1 MIGVDV
7 TGTNALGNGTY
18 GISTGGASGV
28 LIGGDTAG
36 QGNVIA
42 ANGANGASNSGGI
55 MFFNSARGH
64 RIQGNLIGVGL
75 DGTPTGNIGPGI
87 RCCGSFAESR
97 DNVIGGTAPGEG
109 NPIAYNTHE
118 GVRVTGASP
127 GGTHTSILSNTIH
140 SNGRLG
146 IDLGGFGPTINDPM
160 DIDDG
165 SNDLQNFP
173 IIRRV
178 TNSGSQ
184 TLADVEFN
192 STPETAFRVEF
203 FRNTSCNQPTP
214 LAPASWYGEGQ
225 TVVGSQE
232 LTTDAAGNWSGTVT
246 LSGETAVT
254 EVITSTATRFA
265 VPGASLI
272 GSTSEFSECLAD
284 LSIAKVDEPDP
295 VAVGAPLTYRIE
307 IVNDGPAPATD
318 VRVTDMLPSGVTVT
332 SITPSQGSCS
342 QLSSTV
348 TCLLG
353 VIARDGSARI
363 TIVVDPGSAVRTITN
378 TAQVSSELR
387 DPDASDN
394 SASATTQVVALQ
406 PATIVVRK
414 VTVPSPDPTDTG
426 FGLTAGGGLSP
437 VSFTLKNGESR
448 TFANLA
454 PRAGYSLAETTPEGW
469 DLLSA
474 TCSDGSPL
482 SNIDLSPNE
491 TVTCTFTNRR
501 RGTIIL
507 HKVTDPAPDSGDTS
521 FGFTAGGGLS
531 PASFSLK
538 NGESR
543 TFANLVPQA
552 GYSLAETTP
561 PSGWDLISA
570 TCSDGSP
577 IANVDVAPGETVT
590 CTFTNTKRGSVTL
603 RKTTDGVVDP
613 SKDILFVLS
622 GPGLPSAGVTRS
634 TFGDQDGVLDFGSG
648 NLIPAQTYTICE
660 TPVPAGFTSFWKLD
674 GAIVTPYNPSASQ
687 IPAEDLGIRCSDFSL
702 TPGQARA
709 FEVDNSHPGG
719 DPRTIGYWKNWNRC
733 TGGDQA
739 ATAQKNGGGA
749 AGFFLVEDLL
759 PQAIGDVSI
768 TTCQQAIKLTS
779 KQDQNGRSKS
789 SDAAYEPGE
798 QLLAARLNLAAGAE
812 TCAAAQQAVLGGQ
825 MLLDQINFG
834 GSGDYLGSKS
844 KDPPASPGALA
855 RNNARPLQQREPLL
869 MAPPSG

>member
-1 MIGVDV
+1 M
-7 TGTNALGNGTY
+7 
-18 GISTGGASGV
+18 
-28 LIGGDTAG
+28 
-36 QGNVIA
+36 
-42 ANGANGASNSGGI
+42 
-55 MFFNSARGH
+55 
-64 RIQGNLIGVGL
+64 
-75 DGTPTGNIGPGI
+75 
-87 RCCGSFAESR
+87 
-97 DNVIGGTAPGEG
+97 
-109 NPIAYNTHE
+109 
-118 GVRVTGASP
+118 
-127 GGTHTSILSNTIH
+127 
-140 SNGRLG
+140 
-146 IDLGGFGPTINDPM
+146 
-160 DIDDG
+160 
-165 SNDLQNFP
+165 
-173 IIRRV
+173 
-178 TNSGSQ
+178 
-184 TLADVEFN
+184 
-192 STPETAFRVEF
+192 
-203 FRNTSCNQPTP
+203 
-214 LAPASWYGEGQ
+214 
-225 TVVGSQE
+225 
-232 LTTDAAGNWSGTVT
+232 
-246 LSGETAVT
+246 
-254 EVITSTATRFA
+254 
-265 VPGASLI
+265 
-272 GSTSEFSECLAD
+272 
-284 LSIAKVDEPDP
+284 
-295 VAVGAPLTYRIE
+295 
-307 IVNDGPAPATD
+307 
-318 VRVTDMLPSGVTVT
+318 
-332 SITPSQGSCS
+332 
-342 QLSSTV
+342 
-348 TCLLG
+348 
-353 VIARDGSARI
+353 IARDGSARI

-437 VSFTLKNGESR
+437 VSFTLNNGESR

-543 TFANLVPQA
+543 TFANLVPQSS
-552 GYSLAETTP
+552 YSLAETTP

-733 TGGDQA
+733 TGVNQA

-749 AGFFLVEDLL
+749 ASFFLVEDAAIDL
-759 PQAIGDVSI
+759 PSYTGSVSI
-768 TTCQQAIKLTS
+768 PSRWAQRRMASIVFSSGIPYVPACHSSRSTISESSSSRPSSIASAVARAMRAICAHVCSTVAEASIPSTARSVSCGGEAGHHPRLCRSGYGADDDRVEREAELPLLLGDLVGPACEPEPTERVVGGAGRNCIRLAAALLDRRERVLPAPPDPDVETRAVEPHVRTHDAREQQVADLVV
-779 KQDQNGRSKS
+779 DDVRPLHPALLHE
-789 SDAAYEPGE
+789 DAAKAEPCRHGRNLTGVVRLHAADRDERVASLREGFCGE
-798 QLLAARLNLAAGAE
+798 ILELAHLVAAVGEARV
-812 TCAAAQQAVLGGQ
+812 AVLP
-825 MLLDQINFG
+825 LRPDV
-834 GSGDYLGSKS
+834 DR
-844 KDPPASPGALA
+844 AAEVLA
-855 RNNARPLQQREPLL
+855 QTLQPIDR
-869 MAPPSG
+869 